1 MTTIE
6 QIVREFG
13 DNLIQHGKFW
23 RDPDG
28 DFSQVIAE
36 DWLRQKLEG
45 LIEEV
50 AGEVEKEQHSSFP
63 DLYNGIYRKAAQ
75 IIRSFNQK

>member
-1 MTTIE
+1 MTKIE

-45 LIEEV
+45 LIEEM
-50 AGEVEKEQHSSFP
+50 AKRIGDLSYNNP
-63 DLYNGIYRKAAQ
+63 DADEAYQDAIH